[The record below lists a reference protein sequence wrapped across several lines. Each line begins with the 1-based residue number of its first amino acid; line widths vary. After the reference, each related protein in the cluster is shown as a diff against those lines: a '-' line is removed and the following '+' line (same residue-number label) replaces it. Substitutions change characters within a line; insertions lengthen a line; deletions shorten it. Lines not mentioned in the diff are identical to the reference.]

1 MLKLYVSSLLCIRS
15 KHEYMPCLLIGYS
28 LEIVWQIENEYGNIQ
43 VNYGQAGKRYMQW
56 AAQMALGLDT
66 GIPWVMCRQT
76 DAPEQIVG
84 DLTTIWD
91 YFLVTY

>member
-1 MLKLYVSSLLCIRS
+1 MKLTRMLYVSCVACVRS
-15 KHEYMPCLLIGYS
+15 KHDYMTFLLIGYP
-28 LEIVWQIENEYGNIQ
+28 LEIVIQIENEYGNIQ
-43 VNYGQAGKRYMQW
+43 SKYGQAGKRYMQW

-84 DLTTIWD
+84 DLTT
-91 YFLVTY
+91 L

>member
-1 MLKLYVSSLLCIRS
+1 
-15 KHEYMPCLLIGYS
+15 
-28 LEIVWQIENEYGNIQ
+28 
-43 VNYGQAGKRYMQW
+43 MQW

-84 DLTTIWD
+84 DLTTLRG
-91 YFLVTY
+91 YFLITY

>member
-1 MLKLYVSSLLCIRS
+1 MSACLHGLSSYCVFFGD
-15 KHEYMPCLLIGYS
+15 CL
-28 LEIVWQIENEYGNIQ
+28 QIENEYGNIQ
-43 VNYGQAGKRYMQW
+43 SKYGQAGKRYMQW

-84 DLTTIWD
+84 DLTTLGG
-91 YFLVTY
+91 YF